1 LNNRLPDGKERMTP
15 SSPPPTIE
23 DYLTGN
29 LIPDVGAESHRQT
42 LLRFLVEEKGYARKT
57 FWMDA
62 PIHIT
67 IAGSP
72 YHAKMDLIV
81 QAGDPPRPFMAFKCC
96 AGSLGSREREILA
109 AARIFG
115 PTPIPLAVVSDGQDA
130 IVLDTATGKSISRG
144 VKSLP
149 GPREAEKMLADM
161 TPAPYPPDRMEREKL
176 IFRTYDLDNVNIIR
190 PDAEP

>member
-1 LNNRLPDGKERMTP
+1 MTP
-15 SSPPPTIE
+15 PSPPPTLK

-42 LLRFLVEEKGYARKT
+42 LLRFLVEEKGYARAT
-57 FWMDA
+57 FWVDA

-67 IAGSP
+67 IAGNP

-81 QAGDPPRPFMAFKCC
+81 QAGDPLTPFMAFKCC

-115 PTPIPLAVVSDGQDA
+115 PTPIPLAVVSM
-130 IVLDTATGKSISRG
+130 SS
-144 VKSLP
+144 
-149 GPREAEKMLADM
+149 
-161 TPAPYPPDRMEREKL
+161 
-176 IFRTYDLDNVNIIR
+176 
-190 PDAEP
+190 